1 MNEQSEET
9 LIKRCKDGDL
19 QAFEELISKYETKV
33 FNITFRI
40 LGDYAEAED
49 VSQDI
54 MVKVFKSI
62 KGFKEQSSFYTWL
75 YRITVNECMDM
86 VKKRKKAV
94 LYSIDSPFETEDDEI
109 KREIQDKG
117 ESVEE
122 KVERNELR
130 KYLAEA
136 MNLLSCEH
144 KTVIVLRDVQGF
156 SYEEI
161 AEIIKCPPGTVKSRI
176 NRARSE
182 LKDLLMKNKEL
193 FVSKSV

>member
-1 MNEQSEET
+1 MKEQSEET
-9 LIKRCKDGDL
+9 LIRLCKDGNL
-19 QAFEELISKYETKV
+19 QAFEELIKKYESRV

-40 LGDYAEAED
+40 LGNHSEAED
-49 VSQDI
+49 ISQDI
-54 MVKVFKSI
+54 LVKVFKYI

-75 YRITVNECMDM
+75 YRITVNECMD
-86 VKKRKKAV
+86 VINKRKKAV
-94 LYSIDSPFETEDDEI
+94 VYSIDAPIETENDEI
-109 KREIQDKG
+109 AREIKDNS

-122 KVERNELR
+122 KAERNELR

-136 MNLLSCEH
+136 INSLSSEH

-176 NRARSE
+176 NRARCE
-182 LKDLLMKNKEL
+182 LKDMLMQNREL
-193 FVSKSV
+193 FLSKTV